1 MNGIFVLKSP
11 ITINLNG
18 ACYIVSGYSLMQGKM
33 YADAEMIKGHSRYDL
48 RDDSWGIRE
57 KLGRMIF

>member
-18 ACYIVSGYSLMQGKM
+18 ACYIVSGYSLIQDKR
-33 YADAEMIKGHSRYDL
+33 YADAEVIKGRARYNL
-48 RDDSWGIRE
+48 RDDSWVIRE
-57 KLGRMIF
+57 KLGRMIA

>member
-1 MNGIFVLKSP
+1 MNGIFVLRNP

-18 ACYIVSGYSLMQGKM
+18 ACYIISGYRLVYGKR
-33 YADAEMIKGHSRYDL
+33 YADAEVIKGRSRYDL